1 MGSYAGDHNASRPQT
16 GKRTTNNFDEPKQQR
31 HLGTASNEIT
41 WGGGGGG
48 GGCKKIAV
56 DQPSPLVLPCFL
68 RHLVVRFAWKM
79 SSS

>member
-48 GGCKKIAV
+48 GEGAAKR
-56 DQPSPLVLPCFL
+56 L
-68 RHLVVRFAWKM
+68 RSTNRRP
-79 SSS
+79 